1 MTGMLSSGT
10 SALLAFQ
17 RALGTVS
24 HNVANASTPGYS
36 RQRIDLAARPGH
48 PAGNAGWV
56 GQGVNVAALQRLADG
71 LVFAR
76 QVDSSGEL
84 GRLSQLSALAGRAD
98 ALVSDPATGLG
109 GQWSAF
115 FNAADA
121 LAAEPGSTVA
131 RNQLLATGEQLAGR
145 WRSLDS
151 QLAALDQESGQRLR
165 STIADANQLAQE
177 IAGLNRE
184 IHAGGRNVAPDL
196 LDARALRIER
206 LAGLVGAE
214 AIAQDDGSLNVFTLG
229 GQPLVLG
236 GQAMQLSTVP
246 DPYRPDRQLLA
257 VDAPGGKTRLSS
269 AGVSGELG
277 GVLEFRERVLDP
289 ARAELG
295 RLASA
300 FASAFNQA
308 HRAGVD
314 YNGAPGADF
323 FSLSPPRADA
333 HAGNTGSA
341 SIAARV
347 TDPAALKAQDL
358 VLRFDGAWSAT
369 RADTGEAVALA
380 GSGTAADPFR
390 VAGMTFEVA
399 GTPANGDRF
408 MLRPAADAAA
418 SLRVA
423 LTDGAQIAAASPL
436 QGAADPANLGTARA
450 AQAQVTNAGAFAGFA
465 GATIEF
471 IDDGQYTIDGNGP
484 FAWTPGTAIS
494 DPAAGWSLTL
504 EGAPAAGD
512 RFSLAPT
519 PPRSTDN
526 GNARALGGLDQ
537 RGVLDGGSQSL
548 TAGLTQ
554 LTARVGTDARH
565 ANLGREA
572 QTAIHAQAA
581 AERESVSGVNL
592 DEEAADLMRFQQA
605 YQAAAQIIATAD
617 TMFQTLLSAVR
628 R

>member
-36 RQRIDLAARPGH
+36 RQRVELAARPAQAEG
-48 PAGNAGWV
+48 GSWV

-76 QVDSSGEL
+76 QVDSAGEL
-84 GRLSQLSALAGRAD
+84 GRLGQLSSLAGRAD
-98 ALVSDPATGLG
+98 ALVSDPATGLSG
-109 GQWSAF
+109 HWSAF

-121 LAAEPGSTVA
+121 LAADPGSTVA
-131 RNQLLATGEQLAGR
+131 RTQLLASGEQLAGR
-145 WRSLDS
+145 WRSLEG
-151 QLAALDQESGQRLR
+151 QLAGLDHESNQRLQ
-165 STIADANQLAQE
+165 STLAAANQLSQE
-177 IAGLNRE
+177 IAGLNRA
-184 IHAGGRNVAPDL
+184 IHEGGPNVAPDL

-214 AIAQDDGSLNVFTLG
+214 VVAQDDGSLNVFAG

-236 GQAMQLSTVP
+236 GQSMQLTTIA
-246 DPYRPDRQLLA
+246 DPLRPDRQLLA
-257 VDAPGGKTRLSS
+257 VDGPAGKVRLASS
-269 AGVSGELG
+269 SVAGELG

-295 RLASA
+295 RLATA
-300 FASAFNQA
+300 FASAFNAA

-314 YNGAPGADF
+314 YTGTPGADF
-323 FSLSPPRADA
+323 FTLPPPRVDA

-341 SIAARV
+341 TITARV
-347 TDPAALKAQDL
+347 SDAGALKAQDL
-358 VLRFDGAWSAT
+358 VLRFDGTWSAT
-369 RADTGEAVALA
+369 RADTGEAVPLT

-390 VAGMTFEVA
+390 VAGLSFEIG
-399 GTPANGDRF
+399 GTPAVGDRF
-408 MLRPAADAAA
+408 ALRPTADAAA
-418 SLRVA
+418 GLRVA
-423 LTDGAQIAAASPL
+423 LTDPARIAAASPL
-436 QGAADPANLGTARA
+436 QASADPANLGSARA
-450 AQAQVTNAGAFAGFA
+450 GQAQVTNPAAFAGFA
-465 GATIEF
+465 GSTIEF
-471 IDDGQYTIDGNGP
+471 IDAGQYTIDGNGP
-484 FAWTPGTAIS
+484 YAWTPGSAIA
-494 DPAAGWSLTL
+494 DAGAGWSLTL
-504 EGAPAAGD
+504 EGTPAPGD
-512 RFSLAPT
+512 TFNLAPT

-526 GNARALGGLDQ
+526 GNARVLGGLDQ
-537 RGVLDGGSQSL
+537 RGILDGGNQSL
-548 TAGLTQ
+548 TVGLTQ

-565 ANLGREA
+565 AKLGHEA
-572 QTAIHAQAA
+572 QAAIHAQVT

-592 DEEAADLMRFQQA
+592 DEEAADLMRYQQA

>member
-1 MTGMLSSGT
+1 MSGMLSSGT

-36 RQRIDLAARPGH
+36 RQRVDLASRPGQPEGAH
-48 PAGNAGWV
+48 WV
-56 GQGVNVAALQRLADG
+56 GQGVSAASLQRLADG

-84 GRLSQLSALAGRAD
+84 GRLGQLASLSGRVD
-98 ALVSDPATGLG
+98 ALVSDPATGMTA
-109 GQWSAF
+109 QWSAF

-121 LAAEPGSTVA
+121 LAADPGSSVA
-131 RNQLLATGEQLAGR
+131 RNQLLASGEQLAGR
-145 WRSLDS
+145 WRSLDG
-151 QLAALDQESGQRLR
+151 QLSALEQESGQRLQGIV
-165 STIADANQLAQE
+165 SDANQLSLE
-177 IAGLNRE
+177 IADLNRA
-184 IHAGGRNVAPDL
+184 IHAGGDRVAPDL

-206 LAGLVGAE
+206 LAGLVGATAVE
-214 AIAQDDGSLNVFTLG
+214 QDGGMLNVFTAG

-236 GQAMQLSTVP
+236 AQALQLSTVV
-246 DPYRPDRQLLA
+246 DPLRPDRQLLA
-257 VDAPGGKTRLSS
+257 VESPGGTVRLPSS
-269 AGVSGELG
+269 SVSGALG

-295 RLASA
+295 RMATV
-300 FASAFNQA
+300 FATSFNAAQ
-308 HRAGVD
+308 RAGVD

-323 FSLSPPRADA
+323 FALSPPRVDA
-333 HAGNTGSA
+333 HTGNAGSA
-341 SIAARV
+341 SISPRIDDAS
-347 TDPAALKAQDL
+347 ALKGHDL
-358 VLRFDGAWSAT
+358 VLRFDGTWSAT
-369 RADTGEAVALA
+369 RADTGEAVPMT

-390 VAGMTFEVA
+390 VAGMAFEVG
-399 GTPANGDRF
+399 GTPATGDRF
-408 MLRPAADAAA
+408 ALRPSADAAA

-436 QGAADPANLGTARA
+436 QAGADAGNLGNARA
-450 AQAQVTNAGAFAGFA
+450 ASAQVTNAAAFAGFT

-471 IDDGQYTIDGNGP
+471 IDANQYTIDGNGP
-484 FAWTPGTAIS
+484 YAYTPGSPIA
-494 DPAAGWSLTL
+494 DAAGGWSLTL

-512 RFSLAPT
+512 SFSLART

-526 GNARALGGLDQ
+526 GNARVLGGLDQ
-537 RGVLDGGSQSL
+537 QGILDGGKLSL

-565 ANLGREA
+565 ANLSHEA
-572 QTAIHAQAA
+572 QTAIHAQVT

-592 DEEAADLMRFQQA
+592 DEEAADLMRYQQA